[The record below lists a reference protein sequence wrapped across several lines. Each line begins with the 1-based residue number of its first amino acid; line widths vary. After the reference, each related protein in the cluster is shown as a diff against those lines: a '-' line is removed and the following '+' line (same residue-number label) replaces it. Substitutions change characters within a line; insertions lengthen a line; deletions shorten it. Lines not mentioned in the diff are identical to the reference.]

1 MLNSYEIVHEII
13 PTKWGD
19 HVELKLTFERGRGY
33 RFCAMPFFHHDNGRE
48 YHFCKETLNYA
59 VQLYFPCS
67 RQSKK
72 RYEEAKETAFN
83 YIYSDAG
90 QRALNNE
97 LGIVLLRK
105 VSEREWDCY
114 EGR

>member
-1 MLNSYEIVHEII
+1 MLNTYEIVHEII

-19 HVELKLTFERGRGY
+19 HVELKLTFERGNGY
-33 RFCAMPFFHHDNGRE
+33 RFCAMPFFKDELGRE
-48 YHFCKETLNYA
+48 YHFCKETANYC
-59 VQLYFPCS
+59 VRLFFPCS

-72 RYEEAKETAFN
+72 RYEEAKQTAFD

-90 QRALNNE
+90 RSALNNE
-97 LGIVLLRK
+97 LGIVLLGK

-114 EGR
+114 